1 MRKKRVSSKDVAKE
15 AGVSQ
20 ATVSYVLNNN
30 KNIKIKPETRQAVLD
45 AVKKLNYHPSLL
57 ARAMKLNKSMTVGVI
72 TDRNVTNYNFMR
84 MLEGIKDQL
93 QEFNYAITL
102 LFNKSEETFNDEI
115 LEYYNTNRLDWIIFA
130 LAIVSDETKE

>member
-45 AVKKLNYHPSLL
+45 AVKKLNYHQL
-57 ARAMKLNKSMTVGVI
+57 VGPG
-72 TDRNVTNYNFMR
+72 Y
-84 MLEGIKDQL
+84 
-93 QEFNYAITL
+93 
-102 LFNKSEETFNDEI
+102 
-115 LEYYNTNRLDWIIFA
+115 
-130 LAIVSDETKE
+130 ETKQVNDRGSYN